1 MERERDKERLE
12 SKRKL
17 ELLKKTIEE
26 EQDENKKKLIEV
38 KYVYKFSI
46 LVFL

>member
-17 ELLKKTIEE
+17 EQLKKTVEE
-26 EQDENKKKLIEV
+26 EQEENKKKMTEV
-38 KYVYKFSI
+38 RNYD
-46 LVFL
+46 